1 MCANVLDAVIVLS
14 IVYVIS
20 LWQED
25 GPPATGMSFYTMQQ
39 FTNYFILVYIA
50 CMLVIANGLLM
61 RYSPS
66 KKTIGQLVFGLS
78 LVRLDGHPA
87 TEKQVR
93 SRVFRT
99 LGAVIFICIPG
110 PIIALIIAFVVGVIL
125 RPLQKGIFLPPALF
139 ANAHLLLNT
148 LPLLPSWEQKYPFFC
163 TRSQVMQNSQVFCEA
178 GWGAC
183 SDELSDCREPYA
195 GKSHVRFGGRGGAEP
210 SLPLSPRPSYAA

>member
-1 MCANVLDAVIVLS
+1 MQISHTIKPANIWLRVYANVLDTFIVLS
-14 IVYVIS
+14 ILYVIS

-25 GPPATGMSFYTMQQ
+25 GPPATGMSFYTKQQ

-61 RYSPS
+61 NYSPS

-110 PIIALIIAFVVGVIL
+110 PIIALIIAFVVGVIFSIPFSTGNAMLIKVGAPDAL
-125 RPLQKGIFLPPALF
+125 RYMLSAISYLALLCASWIYLIWPMIKGIIGLKDGITSRDRL
-139 ANAHLLLNT
+139 T
-148 LPLLPSWEQKYPFFC
+148 ESTY
-163 TRSQVMQNSQVFCEA
+163 
-178 GWGAC
+178 
-183 SDELSDCREPYA
+183 
-195 GKSHVRFGGRGGAEP
+195 VRQ
-210 SLPLSPRPSYAA
+210 

>member
-1 MCANVLDAVIVLS
+1 
-14 IVYVIS
+14 
-20 LWQED
+20 
-25 GPPATGMSFYTMQQ
+25 
-39 FTNYFILVYIA
+39 
-50 CMLVIANGLLM
+50 M

-163 TRSQVMQNSQVFCEA
+163 TRSQVMQNSQVVCEA
-178 GWGAC
+178 GWGGGPAPMNYRTAESRMRENRTCGSEGGEAQSLPYPYRRDQATLLEVGLFVQWMAC
-183 SDELSDCREPYA
+183 
-195 GKSHVRFGGRGGAEP
+195 GAFYTAVETPRAPRAP
-210 SLPLSPRPSYAA
+210 SLL